1 MGKTLQNIRDKV
13 RNLTSRKSE
22 VQLSTSQID
31 FQINSYYQT
40 EFPQQMRLLDLRQT
54 YIFQTIPNVAT
65 YNFPPD
71 QFQSVEPP
79 CFVAGYTVYF
89 TMNKAQFNA
98 LWPQLQVNEVDD
110 QGNGTPTNYSFTTQQ
125 RPITQGT
132 LIVSAPTSFNTA
144 AQLVDAFGSLYTVA
158 DANANI
164 TTDPRGTVDY
174 QNGQITITDSG
185 FGTSIPLGNPITCQ
199 YIKYLASRPNLIY
212 YYSNQISLFPI
223 PDQVYEV
230 SLTVYKIPTQLLDET
245 DVPKFAIQ
253 PALNQPD
260 QDISEWWEALAYGA
274 AMKIYENN
282 MDLDGMEAMEK
293 LLERKLNLIRR
304 RTWYQMASQRTSTI
318 YAQPTVEAYPGWMY
332 PGLFPG
338 N

>member
-13 RNLTSRKSE
+13 RQLTSRKSE
-22 VQLSTSQID
+22 VQLATSEID

-40 EFPQQMRLLDLRQT
+40 EFPQQMRLLDLRET
-54 YIFQTIPNVAT
+54 YTFQTIPNVAV
-65 YNFPPD
+65 YNMPPD

-89 TMNKAQFNA
+89 TMNKGQFNA
-98 LWPQLQVNEVDD
+98 LWPQLQVNEVDE
-110 QGNGTPTNYSFTTQQ
+110 QGNGTPTNYSFPTQQ
-125 RPITQGT
+125 RPILPGSF
-132 LIVSAPTSFNTA
+132 IVSAPTSFNTA
-144 AQLVDAFGSLYTVA
+144 VQLVDAQGGLFTVA
-158 DANANI
+158 DANANVL
-164 TTDPRGTVDY
+164 TNPRGTINY
-174 QNGQITITDSG
+174 QTGAITITGSG
-185 FGTSIPLGNPITCQ
+185 FGTSVPLGNPITCQ
-199 YIKYLASRPNLIY
+199 YIRYLASRPNMIY
-212 YYSNQISLFPI
+212 YYSNQLTLFPV

-230 SLTVYKIPTQLLDET
+230 SVTVYKVPTELLDQVDSPE
-245 DVPKFAIQ
+245 FQIQ
-253 PALNQPD
+253 PLLNAPN

-282 MDLDGMEAMEK
+282 MDLDGMGAMEQ

-304 RTWYQMASQRTSTI
+304 RTWFQMSSQRTSTI

-332 PGLFPG
+332 PGLMPG